1 MDTTP
6 FWMNRGF
13 PVMPQLLPPPF
24 SPSSKKPERTQ
35 TQGLQF
41 RVHDMGGG
49 GGVGRRTRRLCQMRI
64 FKANAVPK
72 FYQPSDSSNEAMR
85 QAAFE
90 QSVGL
95 SGLCL
100 LRCRPPANLLSLVLA
115 EPPTNI
121 FPPPFDRAKPT
132 GISLSPHQSYPVLIV
147 TD

>member
-1 MDTTP
+1 
-6 FWMNRGF
+6 
-13 PVMPQLLPPPF
+13 MPQLLPPPL

-41 RVHDMGGG
+41 RVRDMGGG
-49 GGVGRRTRRLCQMRI
+49 GGAGQAHTKALRV

-72 FYQPSDSSNEAMR
+72 LYQPSDSSNEAMR

-90 QSVGL
+90 HSVGL

-121 FPPPFDRAKPT
+121 FPPPP
-132 GISLSPHQSYPVLIV
+132 PV
-147 TD
+147 